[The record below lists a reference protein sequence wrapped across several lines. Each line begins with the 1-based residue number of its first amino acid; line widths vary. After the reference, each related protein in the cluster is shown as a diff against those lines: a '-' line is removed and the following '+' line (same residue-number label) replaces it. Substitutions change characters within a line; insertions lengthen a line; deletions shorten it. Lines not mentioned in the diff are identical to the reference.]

1 MLQKYQKNINLI
13 HSLIVFLCYY
23 SPMLKEKV
31 PSYYFDE
38 DQNCAETLLH
48 VINDEYNLGLKEED
62 FLLVGG
68 FGGGCGC
75 GITCGALSASIAAL
89 GKMFIKERAH
99 ATEGFIPMCGEFV
112 EEFKA
117 SLSSID
123 CSVLKAKN
131 FEEGKRCIKTVNQAC
146 DLFEDFI
153 KERS

>member
-1 MLQKYQKNINLI
+1 MFYGIILN
-13 HSLIVFLCYY
+13 
-23 SPMLKEKV
+23 MLKDNVPYYYLEK
-31 PSYYFDE
+31 
-38 DQNCAETLLH
+38 DQNCAETILH
-48 VINDEYNLGLKEED
+48 VINDEYKLNLTED
-62 FLLVGG
+62 DYLLIGG

-89 GKMFIKERAH
+89 GKMYIKKRAH
-99 ATEGFIPMCGEFV
+99 ATEGFMPMCGEFV

-131 FEEGKRCIKTVNQAC
+131 FEEGKRCMKTVNQAC
-146 DLFEDFI
+146 DLFECFI